1 MVIYAIGDIHGHLD
15 KLEAALARIEAD
27 GGPGVP
33 VVLLGDLVDRGP
45 DSRGVIELLRRGQ
58 AEGRPWVVLKGNH
71 DLLFQR
77 FLDEGALTH
86 PRIRGGAG
94 WLHPR
99 LGGVET
105 LASYGVD
112 AEALDGAALVAAAR
126 AAVPEAHRAFLSGL
140 PLWHE
145 AGDLLFVHAG
155 IWPEVPLAAQDP
167 EDLLWIRDPF
177 LDWTGAHP
185 WLVVHGH
192 TAQPY
197 PVHCGNRVNLDGGA
211 GHGRDLVP
219 AVFEGRE
226 AFLLEPGGRLRL

>member
-1 MVIYAIGDIHGHLD
+1 MTVYAIGDIHGHRD
-15 KLEAALARIEAD
+15 KLESALERIEAD
-27 GGPGVP
+27 GGSHAP
-33 VVLLGDLVDRGP
+33 VVFLGDLVDRGP
-45 DSRGVIELLRRGQ
+45 DSRGVIELLRRGC
-58 AEGRPWVVLKGNH
+58 AGGRPWTVLKGNH

-77 FLDEGALTH
+77 FLEHGALFH
-86 PRIRGGAG
+86 PRVRGGAG

-112 AEALDGAALVAAAR
+112 AGQRDTQEVLAAAR
-126 AAVPEAHRAFLSGL
+126 GAVPGAHRRFLGDL
-140 PLWHE
+140 PLWHI

-155 IWPEVPLAAQDP
+155 IRPGVPLAAQDP
-167 EDLLWIRDPF
+167 EDLLWIRDEF

-197 PVHCGNRVNLDGGA
+197 PVHCGNRINLDGGA

-226 AFLLEPGGRLRL
+226 AFLLEPGGRVRL